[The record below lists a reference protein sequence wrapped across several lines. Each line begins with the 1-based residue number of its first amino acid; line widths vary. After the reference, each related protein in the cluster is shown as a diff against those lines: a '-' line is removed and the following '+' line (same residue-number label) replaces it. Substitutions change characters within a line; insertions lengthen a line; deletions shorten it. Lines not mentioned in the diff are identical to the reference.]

1 LHKYFAKPLFLGK
14 KIEFLTECHS
24 TNDEMLSRIRIK
36 DEQEGFILYTDNQIK
51 GKGQRG
57 NAWLSEPGQNLLFS
71 ILLKP
76 KSLQIG
82 HSHYLNLIA
91 GLAVCHTLDQLFNL
105 NTELKWPNDVYI
117 NDRKIAGILV
127 ETVLSGHL
135 VDDAVIGI
143 GLNVNQSHFALPS
156 ATSVQI
162 ETGSKT
168 DRESLLESV
177 VSGIEAQYLFL
188 KSQAYDKIKAA
199 YYQKMRWRGE
209 LHEFKDINGVFEG
222 EIIGIDETGRLL
234 VKTLEVLKRYDVK
247 EIEFLH

>member
-1 LHKYFAKPLFLGK
+1 MHKYFAKPLFLGK

-24 TNDEMLSRIRIK
+24 TNDELLSRIRK
-36 DEQEGFILYTDNQIK
+36 YDEQEGFILYTDHQTK

-57 NAWLSEPGQNLLFS
+57 NVWLSEPGQNLLFS

-76 KSLQIG
+76 KSLQI
-82 HSHYLNLIA
+82 SQSRYLNLIA
-91 GLAVCHTLDQLFNL
+91 GLAVCDILDQQFGL

-117 NDRKIAGILV
+117 GDQKIAGILV
-127 ETVLSGHL
+127 ETVLAGQN
-135 VDDAVIGI
+135 VEDAVIGI

-156 ATSVQI
+156 ATSIRLLIGEKV
-162 ETGSKT
+162 
-168 DRESLLESV
+168 DRESLLENIT
-177 VSGIEAQYLFL
+177 SGIEAKYLFL
-188 KSQAYDKIKAA
+188 RSQSYEKIKSA

-209 LHEFKDINGVFEG
+209 MHEFKDVNGVFEG

>member
-1 LHKYFAKPLFLGK
+1 MHKYFAKPLFLGK

-24 TNDEMLSRIRIK
+24 TNDELLSRVRK
-36 DEQEGFILYTDNQIK
+36 YDEREGFILYTDHQTK

-71 ILLKP
+71 ILLRP
-76 KSLQIG
+76 KTLQVG

-91 GLAVCHTLDQLFNL
+91 GLAVCHTLDQRFGL
-105 NTELKWPNDVYI
+105 NTELKWPNDVYVG
-117 NDRKIAGILV
+117 DRKIAGILV
-127 ETVLSGHL
+127 ETVLAGHM
-135 VDDAVIGI
+135 VDDAVVGI

-156 ATSVQI
+156 ATSLMMEIGAKV
-162 ETGSKT
+162 
-168 DRESLLESV
+168 DREKLLEGI
-177 VSGIEAQYLFL
+177 VSGLEAQYIFL
-188 KSQAYDKIKAA
+188 KSQSYEKIKSA

-209 LHEFKDINGVFEG
+209 LHHFRDQNGLFEG

-234 VKTLEVLKRYDVK
+234 VKTLKVLKRYDVK